1 MLVGWNK
8 ESEQNVYVHEDHRIQ
23 EVNKSNEENSV
34 NQGIQKKR
42 KSNSDNNNT
51 TVEDPTTKKL
61 DKEKKK
67 LDNEQ
72 MKDGRI
78 KEYGQ
83 TTLVNEER
91 KSKIHLIS
99 IIGEV
104 EGHECL
110 SQNSKATK
118 YEHILPQLAAIE
130 DSTDIDGLLV
140 LLNTVGG
147 DVEAGLAIAE
157 MIASL
162 SKPTV
167 SLVLGGSHSIGGP
180 LAVSTDYSFIVPT
193 ATMIVHPVRMNG
205 TVIGVAQTFEYI
217 EKIQDRIIS
226 FVVSHSHVSRE
237 EFKALMLDTTQLAK
251 DVGSILIGEEA
262 VKSGIIDEVGGIKEA
277 LNKLY
282 EMIDQNNAN
291 KQTQTEETMNQES
304 VISKEENEP
313 QGENESQ
320 GDNTP

>member
-1 MLVGWNK
+1 MISGYSGMETPIDHLL
-8 ESEQNVYVHEDHRIQ
+8 NV
-23 EVNKSNEENSV
+23 KKNEED
-34 NQGIQKKR
+34 KKT
-42 KSNSDNNNT
+42 DNNHT
-51 TVEDPTTKKL
+51 PSEDDPDAKKL

-72 MKDGRI
+72 LKDGKI

-83 TTLVNEER
+83 ATLVNEER

-110 SQNSKATK
+110 NSNSKTTK

-130 DSTDIDGLLV
+130 DSNDIDGLLI

-157 MIASL
+157 MVASL

-180 LAVSTDYSFIVPT
+180 LAVSTKYSFIVPT

-205 TVIGVAQTFEYI
+205 TVIGVPQTFEYI
-217 EKIQDRIIS
+217 EKIQERIIS
-226 FVVSHSHVSRE
+226 FVVRNSNISKEDFR
-237 EFKALMLDTTQLAK
+237 ALMLDTTQLAK
-251 DVGSILIGEEA
+251 DIGSILIGEEA
-262 VKSGIIDEVGGIKEA
+262 VKKGLIDEVGGIKEA
-277 LNKLY
+277 LAKLY
-282 EMIDQNNAN
+282 EMIEQN
-291 KQTQTEETMNQES
+291 K
-304 VISKEENEP
+304 SK
-313 QGENESQ
+313 
-320 GDNTP
+320 